1 MELTQSLASG
11 QHCAGLRTTYSRLFV
26 IRDSEPCRQVQC
38 WLVRPEGLSVFTP
51 AACGKQGVGLKP
63 VVTFNTA
70 GSRKAQG
77 VEAGAGLDSLPGYGF
92 LGKLT

>member
-1 MELTQSLASG
+1 M
-11 QHCAGLRTTYSRLFV
+11 
-26 IRDSEPCRQVQC
+26 
-38 WLVRPEGLSVFTP
+38 FTLD
-51 AACGKQGVGLKP
+51 ACGKQGVGLKP

-92 LGKLT
+92 PGKLT